1 MVISDSRDRLI
12 QNITL
17 LEPQII
23 SDVKNLDILINT
35 ISKKTNLR
43 ATIIGRDGSVILES
57 DTNKADMQNHSDR
70 LEIIESMKNDYGSI
84 IRYSKTLKTDFIY
97 VAKKI
102 TTDEDELYIR
112 LSMSLESAMSHFYHL
127 WTKLLLSF
135 VFLIAVAL
143 IIAYNISKKARY
155 DISQITK
162 FLDEISIK
170 NYKATLETK
179 YFHEFL
185 QISTMLKKMV
195 KKLDAK
201 ERQKRKHTAKLR
213 LINRQQND
221 ILSAIGHEFKNPIAA
236 IMGYT
241 ETLYNDMDIDK
252 KIAKSFLE
260 KILSNTKRLNI
271 MVDRLTMLIKLE
283 NNEQPIKP
291 SSFNIM
297 SIIQDSITTLQ
308 ARYPDRVIRFDGS
321 AQEVFADKTM
331 IELVITNLIDNA
343 LKYSQDVVFVSLTDS
358 RITIKDSGIGIAD
371 DDIEKIALKF
381 YRTDKNHWDN
391 SMGLGLYIVIYI
403 LKLHKSKLIIK
414 STLGV
419 GSSFEF
425 SIKSMR
431 VKAS

>member
-23 SDVKNLDILINT
+23 SDVKNLDILIKT

-43 ATIIGRDGSVILES
+43 ATIIGKDGSVILES

-112 LSMSLESAMSHFYHL
+112 LSMSLESAMGHFYHL
-127 WTKLLLSF
+127 WIKLLLSF

-297 SIIQDSITTLQ
+297 SIIQDSIATLQ
-308 ARYPDRVIRFDGS
+308 ARYPDRVIRFDGI
-321 AQEVFADKTM
+321 AKKVFADKTM

-371 DDIEKIALKF
+371 DDIEKIASKF